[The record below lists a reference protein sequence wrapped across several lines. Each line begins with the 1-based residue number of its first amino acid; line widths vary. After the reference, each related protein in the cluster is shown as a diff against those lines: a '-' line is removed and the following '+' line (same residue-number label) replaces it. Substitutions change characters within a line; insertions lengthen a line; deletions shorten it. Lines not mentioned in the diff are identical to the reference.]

1 MTMLIEDILRHK
13 GRRVI
18 SIAPHSELAVAVEI
32 MTREQVGALVVLD
45 DADRLL
51 GIVSERDI
59 VRATATA
66 GKLALSL
73 PVQGVMTRGS
83 PDADPRDTVADA
95 MRVMT
100 ASRTRHLPVTYG
112 GRVVG
117 LVSIGDVVKSRLQ
130 EKIEENA
137 VLQDMARARLA
148 AA

>member
-1 MTMLIEDILRHK
+1 MLIEDILRHK

-18 SIAPHSELAVAVEI
+18 SIAPHSELAAAIEL
-32 MTREQVGALVVLD
+32 MAYEQVGALVVLD
-45 DADRLL
+45 DSDRLL

-59 VRATATA
+59 VLATAKA

-73 PVQGVMTRGS
+73 PVHGVMTRGS
-83 PDADPRDTVADA
+83 PHADPRDTVADA

-100 ASRTRHLPVTYG
+100 TNRTRHLPVTHG
-112 GRVVG
+112 GHVVG

>member
-1 MTMLIEDILRHK
+1 MLIEDILRHK
-13 GRRVI
+13 GSRVI
-18 SIAPHSELAVAVEI
+18 SIAPHSELAAAIEL
-32 MTREQVGALVVLD
+32 MAHEQVGALVVLD
-45 DADRLL
+45 DSDRVL

-59 VRATATA
+59 VLATAKA

-73 PVQGVMTRGS
+73 PVHGVMTRSS
-83 PDADPRDTVADA
+83 PHADPRDTVADA

-100 ASRTRHLPVTYG
+100 TNRTRHLPVTHG
-112 GRVVG
+112 GHVVG

>member
-1 MTMLIEDILRHK
+1 MLIEDILRHK

-59 VRATATA
+59 VRAAATA